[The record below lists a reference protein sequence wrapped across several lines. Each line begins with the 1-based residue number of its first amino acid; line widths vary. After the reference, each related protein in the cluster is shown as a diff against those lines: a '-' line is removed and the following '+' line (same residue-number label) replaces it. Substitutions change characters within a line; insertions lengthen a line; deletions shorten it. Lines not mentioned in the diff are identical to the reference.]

1 MKEKS
6 LDVEIYSQTALIAR
20 ERLVEAVASLDAD
33 HWIWTPYYDC
43 EENVTVDIGYNYI
56 VCGSRHSSLNCSS

>member
-33 HWIWTPYYDC
+33 H
-43 EENVTVDIGYNYI
+43 
-56 VCGSRHSSLNCSS
+56 